1 MTIEYRSFHFTPY
14 GENWTLRH
22 YAPDPFGDVRERVP
36 AEVLVGDKLIGHA
49 VVYNSDS
56 HDLGGFI
63 ERVDPGALTR
73 SLKAAAAGT
82 LNIHGLWSHDSSQ
95 PLGSTR
101 GGKLKLASDSEGL
114 AFELDTTR
122 FTPAQLDAAR
132 DGDLQMSFG
141 FRVVKDSWTYRDD
154 GVAERT
160 LLDVDL
166 FEVSPV
172 ISPAYPDTTAAMRSL
187 EAFKA
192 VQQVEDKYGGNIAAF
207 EDTVAEMKTRSDAA
221 SARVKELHE
230 RAAEAA
236 RSVADAA
243 HVTDHPE
250 YQIAPKG
257 EQLQENPA
265 LKIKRALLKRALEQ
279 HISRLPQVE

>member
-1 MTIEYRSFHFTPY
+1 MTIEYRSFSFTP
-14 GENWTLRH
+14 TV
-22 YAPDPFGDVRERVP
+22 APEARAAGV
-36 AEVLVGDKLIGHA
+36 AGDKLAGHA
-49 VVYNSDS
+49 IVYNRDS

-63 ERVDPGALTR
+63 ERVAPGALAR
-73 SLKAAAAGT
+73 SLDAAAAGE

-101 GGKLKLASDSEGL
+101 GGKLKLTSDTEGL

-141 FRVVKDSWTYRDD
+141 FRVVKDSWVRRDD

-160 LLDVDL
+160 LIDVDL

-172 ISPAYPDTTAAMRSL
+172 ISPAYPDTTAALRSL

-192 VQQVEDKYGGNIAAF
+192 EEARCAPITLDPAKIYFDDEKPMGVRDDFVDSRFTGQSATTLLTSVTAQNPN
-207 EDTVAEMKTRSDAA
+207 VA
-221 SARVKELHE
+221 KEN
-230 RAAEAA
+230 
-236 RSVADAA
+236 VA
-243 HVTDHPE
+243 
-250 YQIAPKG
+250 
-257 EQLQENPA
+257 LN
-265 LKIKRALLKRALEQ
+265 IKRSLMLKAIEQ
-279 HISRLPQVE
+279 HIRGLPAA

>member
-1 MTIEYRSFHFTPY
+1 MTLEYRSFSF
-14 GENWTLRH
+14 
-22 YAPDPFGDVRERVP
+22 APAAGSETRAADV
-36 AEVLVGDKLIGHA
+36 AGDKLAGHA
-49 VVYNSDS
+49 IVYNRDS

-73 SLKAAAAGT
+73 SLDAAAAGG
-82 LNIHGLWSHDSSQ
+82 LNIFAFWSHDSSQ

-101 GGKLKLASDSEGL
+101 GGKLKLASDADGL

-132 DGDLQMSFG
+132 ENELRMSFG

-172 ISPAYPDTTAAMRSL
+172 VSPAYPDTTAALRSL
-187 EAFKA
+187 EAWKA
-192 VQQVEDKYGGNIAAF
+192 SETPWTGETIKGVPLTI
-207 EDTVAEMKTRSDAA
+207 TEM
-221 SARVKELHE
+221 HE
-230 RAAEAA
+230 RFGATSMAVRDDFVDSRFTGEATTTLLQSVVRDNPEATLKENAA
-236 RSVADAA
+236 
-243 HVTDHPE
+243 
-250 YQIAPKG
+250 
-257 EQLQENPA
+257 LN
-265 LKIKRALLKRALEQ
+265 IKRNLMLKAIEH
-279 HISRLPQVE
+279 HIARLPQV